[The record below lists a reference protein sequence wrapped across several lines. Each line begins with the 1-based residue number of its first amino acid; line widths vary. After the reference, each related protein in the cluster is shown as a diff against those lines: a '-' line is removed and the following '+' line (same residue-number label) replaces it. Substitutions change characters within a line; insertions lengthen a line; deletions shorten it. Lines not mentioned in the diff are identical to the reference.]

1 MIRPV
6 EKGDAKV
13 ICKIYNHYIENS
25 VITFEEEPIP
35 VEEMQNRIREITV
48 SLPWF
53 VYQVGE
59 KIIGYAYANRWKLKS
74 AYRYAV
80 ETTIYL
86 SPGETGRGIGS
97 RLYGE
102 LIASLKTHHMHCAIG
117 VITIPNPASI
127 ALHERMGFEKVA
139 HFREVGWKFN
149 QWIDVGYWELML

>member
-6 EKGDAKV
+6 EKEDAQT
-13 ICKIYNHYIENS
+13 ICNIYNHYIENS
-25 VITFEEEPIP
+25 IYTFDEEPVS
-35 VEEMQNRIREITV
+35 VEVMQGRIDEIT
-48 SLPWF
+48 SYLPWF
-53 VYQVGE
+53 VYQVSE
-59 KIIGYAYANRWKLKS
+59 KIVGYACANRWKTKS

-102 LIASLKTHHMHCAIG
+102 LITSLKTCQMHCAIG
-117 VITIPNPASI
+117 IITIPNPASI

-139 HFREVGWKFN
+139 HFKEVGWKFN
-149 QWIDVGYWELML
+149 QWIDVGYWELIL